1 MRPRRVGVV
10 ASMRAATRACV
21 SLALVLAVLRVGA
34 CSSPEDLAATA
45 AARGAG
51 STGGRCVDGVNATGG
66 ACVPVALDPFGTPAP
81 TLDWLLDAASLATAR
96 MPREDWRD
104 GLGFAEKDP
113 PASDAEVAAL
123 LALDDAAFA
132 AVPSRARRR
141 AVAASARHAWR
152 GYRAHAWPSD
162 ELAPVARKGVAW
174 LDGGLTIV
182 DARDTLLILGLEE
195 EAGEARDWIASPALA
210 LSLIH
215 I

>member
-1 MRPRRVGVV
+1 MQT
-10 ASMRAATRACV
+10 ATRARV
-21 SLALVLAVLRVGA
+21 SLALVLAVLRLGA
-34 CSSPEDLAATA
+34 CSSPEDLAAAA

-51 STGGRCVDGVNATGG
+51 WTGGRCVDGVNATGG
-66 ACVPVALDPFGTPAP
+66 ACVPGALDPFGTPAP
-81 TLDWLLDAASLATAR
+81 TLDWLLDAASSATAR
-96 MPREDWRD
+96 VPREDWRD

-132 AVPSRARRR
+132 AVPPRARRR

-152 GYRAHAWPSD
+152 GYREHAWPSD

-174 LDGGLTIV
+174 LDVGLTIV
-182 DARDTLLILGLEE
+182 DALDTLLIVGLEE
-195 EAGEARDWIASPALA
+195 EAIQS